1 MIGCRGRR
9 SFSTQVAIMPITLT
23 VMAGPQSGRRFTFDQ
38 HDTFLVGRAP
48 EAHFSLPDDDYF
60 SRMHC
65 LIEVNPPHCRLT
77 DLNSRNGT
85 FVNDARVQT
94 AELKHGDRIRG
105 GRTTF
110 EVSVSAASPH
120 ATPELPPTAPP
131 EPATQADSFDQP
143 TVAPAH
149 PAVPGYRLDSLL
161 GTGAMGTVYR
171 AVREADG

>member
-38 HDTFLVGRAP
+38 HETFLIGRAP

-85 FVNDARVQT
+85 YVNGNPVQT
-94 AELKHGDRIRG
+94 IDLKHGDEIRG
-105 GRTTF
+105 GLTVIKVTICD
-110 EVSVSAASPH
+110 
-120 ATPELPPTAPP
+120 APP
-131 EPATQADSFDQP
+131 
-143 TVAPAH
+143 
-149 PAVPGYRLDSLL
+149 
-161 GTGAMGTVYR
+161 
-171 AVREADG
+171 